1 MRPRAQPFLWKC
13 MSFICM
19 RMKHNFH
26 IKGWAPNLVLIQRRG
41 ETRKWPIVMKGSFGN
56 KVQDKRH
63 GRKIKLVADP
73 GEGPVPPPP
82 PPTPPLICRPK
93 WGPKDRKKFFWRPG
107 PPPYLRVWM
116 TAPQPPSPPPPL
128 SEGLDPPLKT
138 TSKVTGIDW
147 TK

>member
-26 IKGWAPNLVLIQRRG
+26 HVKGWAPNLVLIQRPG

-56 KVQDKRH
+56 KAQDKRH

-73 GEGPVPPPP
+73 GEGPV

-116 TAPQPPSPPPPL
+116 TAPQPPFPPPPL

-147 TK
+147 IK